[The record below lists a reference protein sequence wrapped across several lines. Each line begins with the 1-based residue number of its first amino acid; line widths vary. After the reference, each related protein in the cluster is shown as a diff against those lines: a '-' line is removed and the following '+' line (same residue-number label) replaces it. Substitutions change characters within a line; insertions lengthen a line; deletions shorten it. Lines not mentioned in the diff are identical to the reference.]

1 MKKLNK
7 APVIDQLLD
16 GIVARERCENE
27 QHLLLRNDDGY
38 SLVTI
43 RNIDAENNG
52 EAIDKANEIIR
63 HE

>member
-16 GIVARERCENE
+16 GIVARERGENV
-27 QHLLLRNDDGY
+27 QHLLLKNNDGY

-43 RNIDAENNG
+43 RNIDATDNG
-52 EAIDKANEIIR
+52 EAIDKANKIINQ
-63 HE
+63 